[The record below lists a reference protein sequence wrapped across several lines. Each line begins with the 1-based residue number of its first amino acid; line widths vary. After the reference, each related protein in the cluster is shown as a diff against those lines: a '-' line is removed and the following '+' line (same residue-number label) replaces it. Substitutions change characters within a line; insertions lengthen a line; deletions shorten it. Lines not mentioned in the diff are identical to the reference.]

1 MSTVWGRSEDWFNLG
16 GAAHSVQSRWH
27 IAHNLTP
34 SFMLT
39 DTIIARRT
47 SGRVTC
53 ALVPHPQWAKSRMLA
68 DQAVEGLG
76 LRALGDGWLEVSESD
91 ALRIAAGVLGRD
103 LGSNAVIIPAAEA
116 DALVNDLLAMVP
128 EPFTCFTNGDWADVF
143 GEASPPSNG
152 FSFDPLT
159 ESALDAGIVCVGDG
173 VTAVLWVE
181 DED

>member
-1 MSTVWGRSEDWFNLG
+1 
-16 GAAHSVQSRWH
+16 
-27 IAHNLTP
+27 
-34 SFMLT
+34 MLPE
-39 DTIIARRT
+39 TIIARRT

-53 ALVPHPQWAKSRMLA
+53 ALVPQPEWAKARALA
-68 DQAVEGLG
+68 DRAVESLG
-76 LRALGDGWLEVSESD
+76 LRALGEGWLEVSEND

-103 LGSNAVIIPAAEA
+103 LASNATIIPAAEA
-116 DALVNDLLAMVP
+116 ETLVNDLLAMVP

-143 GEASPPSNG
+143 GDESQHTNG

>member
-1 MSTVWGRSEDWFNLG
+1 
-16 GAAHSVQSRWH
+16 
-27 IAHNLTP
+27 
-34 SFMLT
+34 MLPE
-39 DTIIARRT
+39 TITARRT

-53 ALVPHPQWAKSRMLA
+53 ALVPQPQWAKARVLA
-68 DQAVEGLG
+68 DQAVESLG
-76 LRALGDGWLEVSESD
+76 LRALGEAWLEVSESD

-103 LGSNAVIIPAAEA
+103 LASNAVIIPSVEAE
-116 DALVNDLLAMVP
+116 ALVNDLLAMVP

-143 GEASPPSNG
+143 GDESPHTDG

-159 ESALDAGIVCVGDG
+159 DSALDAGIVCVGDG

>member
-1 MSTVWGRSEDWFNLG
+1 MSTVWGRSENPRNLG
-16 GAAHSVQSRWH
+16 HAARAVQSSWH
-27 IAHNLTP
+27 IAHTLTP
-34 SFMLT
+34 FIMLT
-39 DTIIARRT
+39 DIIIARRT

-53 ALVPHPQWAKSRMLA
+53 ALVAQPQWAKARILA

-91 ALRIAAGVLGRD
+91 AVRIAAGVLGRD
-103 LGSNAVIIPAAEA
+103 LGSDAVIIPASEAE
-116 DALVNDLLAMVP
+116 ALVNDLMAMVP
-128 EPFTCFTNGDWADVF
+128 EPFSCFTNGDWADVF
-143 GEASPPSNG
+143 GEAPPHANG

>member
-1 MSTVWGRSEDWFNLG
+1 
-16 GAAHSVQSRWH
+16 
-27 IAHNLTP
+27 
-34 SFMLT
+34 MLT

-53 ALVPHPQWAKSRMLA
+53 ALVPQPQWAKSRMLA
-68 DQAVEGLG
+68 DQAVESLG
-76 LRALGDGWLEVSESD
+76 LRALGEGWLEVSESD

-103 LGSNAVIIPAAEA
+103 LASNAVIIRAA
-116 DALVNDLLAMVP
+116 DAESLVSDLLAMVP
-128 EPFTCFTNGDWADVF
+128 EPFSCFTNGDWADVF
-143 GEASPPSNG
+143 GDASQRAHG
-152 FSFDPLT
+152 VSFDPLT

>member
-1 MSTVWGRSEDWFNLG
+1 
-16 GAAHSVQSRWH
+16 
-27 IAHNLTP
+27 
-34 SFMLT
+34 MLT

-47 SGRVTC
+47 RGRVTC
-53 ALVPHPQWAKSRMLA
+53 ALVPQPQWAKPRLLA
-68 DQAVEGLG
+68 DEAVKSLGLG
-76 LRALGDGWLEVSESD
+76 ALGEGWQEVSESD

-103 LGSNAVIIPAAEA
+103 LATNAVIIPAADAE
-116 DALVNDLLAMVP
+116 ALVNDLLAMVP
-128 EPFTCFTNGDWADVF
+128 EPFSCYTNGDWAEVF
-143 GEASPPSNG
+143 GEESPHTNG

>member
-1 MSTVWGRSEDWFNLG
+1 
-16 GAAHSVQSRWH
+16 
-27 IAHNLTP
+27 
-34 SFMLT
+34 MLT
-39 DTIIARRT
+39 DTIIARRP

-103 LGSNAVIIPAAEA
+103 LGSNAVLIPAAEA
-116 DALVNDLLAMVP
+116 EALVNDLLAMVP
-128 EPFTCFTNGDWADVF
+128 EPFTCFTNGDWAEVF
-143 GEASPPSNG
+143 GDESQHANG

>member
-1 MSTVWGRSEDWFNLG
+1 MSMVWGRSEDCFNLG
-16 GAAHSVQSRWH
+16 GAAHAVQSRWH

-34 SFMLT
+34 SIMLT

-116 DALVNDLLAMVP
+116 EALVNDLLAMVP

-143 GEASPPSNG
+143 GDESQHANG

>member
-1 MSTVWGRSEDWFNLG
+1 
-16 GAAHSVQSRWH
+16 
-27 IAHNLTP
+27 
-34 SFMLT
+34 MLT

-53 ALVPHPQWAKSRMLA
+53 ALVPQPQWAKARILA

-76 LRALGDGWLEVSESD
+76 MRALGDGWLEVSESD

-103 LGSNAVIIPAAEA
+103 LGSNAVIIPATEA
-116 DALVNDLLAMVP
+116 DALVS
-128 EPFTCFTNGDWADVF
+128 DWADVF
-143 GEASPPSNG
+143 GEAPPHANG

>member
-1 MSTVWGRSEDWFNLG
+1 
-16 GAAHSVQSRWH
+16 
-27 IAHNLTP
+27 
-34 SFMLT
+34 MLT
-39 DTIIARRT
+39 EQIAERRT

-53 ALVPHPQWAKSRMLA
+53 ALVPQPQWAKSRILA
-68 DQAVEGLG
+68 DQAVESLG
-76 LRALGDGWLEVSESD
+76 LRALGEGWLEVSESD

-103 LGSNAVIIPAAEA
+103 LASNAVIIPAA
-116 DALVNDLLAMVP
+116 DAESLVSDLLAMVP
-128 EPFTCFTNGDWADVF
+128 EPFSCFTNGDWADVF
-143 GEASPPSNG
+143 GDESPHANG